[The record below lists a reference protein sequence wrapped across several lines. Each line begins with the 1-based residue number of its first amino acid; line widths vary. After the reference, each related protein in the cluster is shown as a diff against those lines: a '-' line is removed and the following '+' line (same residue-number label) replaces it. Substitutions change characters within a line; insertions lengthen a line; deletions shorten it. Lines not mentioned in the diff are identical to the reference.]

1 MFKEFK
7 EFAVKGNVIDLAVG
21 LILGAAFGTI
31 VSTLVEQVVMP
42 PIGMALG
49 NVDFSGIMT
58 VLKEGATPPP
68 YASYAAATEA
78 GAVVIGWGS
87 LINEVVSFLIVAF
100 AVFMLVRWIN
110 NAQKLVAGEVEETT
124 DEPALT
130 ADQQLL
136 AEIRDLLKARPV
148 A

>member
-1 MFKEFK
+1 MFREFK
-7 EFAVKGNVIDLAVG
+7 EFAIKGNVIDLAVG

-31 VSTLVEQVVMP
+31 VSTLVEQVIMP

-68 YASYAAATEA
+68 YGTFEAAQEA
-78 GAVVIGWGS
+78 GAVVIAWGS
-87 LINEVVSFLIVAF
+87 LLNEIISFLIVAF

-110 NAQKLVAGEVEETT
+110 RAQKAVAGEAEETP
-124 DEPALT
+124 DAPALT

-136 AEIRDLLKARPV
+136 VEIRDLLKTRPV
-148 A
+148 

>member
-7 EFAVKGNVIDLAVG
+7 EFAIKGNVIDLAVG

-31 VSTLVEQVVMP
+31 VSTLVEQVLMP

-49 NVDFSGIMT
+49 NVDFSGLMT
-58 VLKEGATPPP
+58 VLRDGTPPPP
-68 YASYAAATEA
+68 YATYEAAVEA
-78 GAVVIGWGS
+78 GAVAIGWGS
-87 LINEVVSFLIVAF
+87 FINEIISFLIVAF

-110 NAQKLVAGEVEETT
+110 QAQKAVAGEVEAAP

-136 AEIRDLLKARPV
+136 AEIRDLLKARTV
-148 A
+148 

>member
-31 VSTLVEQVVMP
+31 VSTLVEQVIMP
-42 PIGMALG
+42 PIGLALG
-49 NVDFSGIMT
+49 GVDFSGIMT
-58 VLKEGATPPP
+58 VLKEGTTPPP
-68 YASYAAATEA
+68 YANYEAAVEA
-78 GAVVIGWGS
+78 GAVAIGWGS
-87 LINEVVSFLIVAF
+87 FINEIISFLIVAF

-110 NAQKLVAGEVEETT
+110 NAQKLVATEAEVTP
-124 DEPALT
+124 DEPELT

-136 AEIRDLLKARPV
+136 TEIRDALRSRPV
-148 A
+148 